1 MRFLIVRTTQEALRA
16 RNEAVAKLAK
26 AQTELAEAKS
36 EVRRQADLCRVT
48 QTSLE
53 ECRMLLAQT
62 REEKSALLARVGEP
76 LTFSTRLGSFR
87 GTAGLPDVSSFALTK
102 FSPTR
107 DASRAEPADL
117 QPAPR
122 LTEPVRVDVAHPKTI
137 VVSTPSQRPI
147 TPSGYVDSGDD
158 TSSVGGV
165 STRSGTTPSPGAAR
179 LQERLRKVQET
190 FAQLR
195 AQASV

>member
-1 MRFLIVRTTQEALRA
+1 
-16 RNEAVAKLAK
+16 
-26 AQTELAEAKS
+26 
-36 EVRRQADLCRVT
+36 
-48 QTSLE
+48 
-53 ECRMLLAQT
+53 MLLAQT

-87 GTAGLPDVSSFALTK
+87 GTAGLPDVGNSSYALTK

-107 DASRAEPADL
+107 DASRVESTEL
-117 QPAPR
+117 LPAPR
-122 LTEPVRVDVAHPKTI
+122 LTEPVRVDVVPPKSTG
-137 VVSTPSQRPI
+137 VLSTPTQRPI
-147 TPSGYVDSGDD
+147 TPAGYVDSGDD

-165 STRSGTTPSPGAAR
+165 STRSGTTPSPGATR